1 MVQNAPTKIPLL
13 MSVEEKFLGVFML
26 NNVSDISK
34 LIKKLQKLR
43 PVNIITSRSRVAK
56 RRVIFGKFKTLILS
70 GKYSKFG

>member
-34 LIKKLQKLR
+34 LTKKLQK
-43 PVNIITSRSRVAK
+43 
-56 RRVIFGKFKTLILS
+56 
-70 GKYSKFG
+70 